1 MSSNPVPLKVHCLT
15 MTNISYNKQNSSNIY
30 GLTCN
35 RDKKTKKLK
44 TKKAI
49 ILKKHKKRA

>member
-1 MSSNPVPLKVHCLT
+1 MSSNSVPLKVHCLT
-15 MTNISYNKQNSSNIY
+15 MTKLSYNKLNSSNIY